1 MRRRTVK
8 LRRQVLI
15 VDKTPLICRTIKVSQ
30 IKLDGQ
36 CIYDVSATSGVPI
49 SLPAPRG
56 ISTLSSEVSMPC
68 MLKSRKCLLKSCVE
82 GAGERGK
89 KSFELEVSVSP
100 PR

>member
-15 VDKTPLICRTIKVSQ
+15 VDKTPLVCRTIKVSQ

-49 SLPAPRG
+49 SLAPRG
-56 ISTLSSEVSMPC
+56 ISTLSSEGSMPC

-82 GAGERGK
+82 GAGESGK
-89 KSFELEVSVSP
+89 KTFELEVSVSP